1 MATVADEI
9 IAHLIVAG
17 VGTAKATDWFIDV
30 YPNDLDVIYVATHS
44 GGPPPTRDLGS
55 STWTREFP
63 SLQLRFRGAP
73 GDSEGPRAK
82 AQTAYEAISTVI
94 AKDLSGTF
102 YYTANPIQ
110 APFKLMRDSDDRT
123 TWVFNIN
130 TEKELS

>member
-9 IAHLIVAG
+9 VAHLIAAG
-17 VGTAKATDWFIDV
+17 VGTALGTDWFIDV
-30 YPNDLDVIYVATHS
+30 YPNDPDVIYVATHS
-44 GGPPPTRDLGS
+44 GGPPPVRDLGS
-55 STWTREFP
+55 ATWSREFP
-63 SLQLRFRGAP
+63 SLQLRFRGAR

-82 AQTAYEAISTVI
+82 AQTAYEAIATI
-94 AKDLSGTF
+94 MTTDLSGTF
-102 YYTANPIQ
+102 YYKADPVQ